1 MLLVVIL
8 SYLKQESVY
17 LVTMKTT
24 AIVVTPELGLVL
36 EDILQKRARVETRRL
51 NLLQIM
57 AKSILRQWDI
67 FWCSKKKFVWVN
79 LLLVPNES

>member
-36 EDILQKRARVETRRL
+36 EDILQKRARVETRL
-51 NLLQIM
+51 HILQIM